1 MTNKMIDNRVKK
13 IQALEDQIRELQ
25 DQADKLKDELKEEMT
40 ERNTEEMQ
48 TDKFIVRWKNVISNR
63 LDSKKLKAELPDI
76 YKAFTKTSSSRR
88 FTIA

>member
-48 TDKFIVRWKNVISNR
+48 TDNFIVRWKNVISNR
-63 LDSKKLKAELPDI
+63 LDCKKLKAELPDI
-76 YKAFTKTSSSRR
+76 YKAFTKTSSRRR

>member
-13 IQALEDQIRELQ
+13 IQTLEAEIKALQE
-25 DQADKLKDELKEEMT
+25 QADKLRDELKDEMT
-40 ERNTEEMQ
+40 ERNAEELQ
-48 TDKFIVRWKNVISNR
+48 TDNFIVRWKNVISNR